1 MNYTTNNVIKII
13 KNKYQKI
20 IPNPFFCFIFGSS
33 VYNPNRKSDI
43 DIAVV
48 TTEKLRKNQ
57 IRKLDSTYFD
67 IHRIFGRLPSI
78 DFPGE
83 KFTKTDLINA
93 ENGKGFYYDYNKN
106 RILFSFIANNRD
118 WNDFNSHRLYLAAM
132 AAPSIFIFGNRYE
145 YKTHHQTALFSIIIL
160 ALINGGTE
168 YFTIENLADLIIGEG
183 KKYLGFSKCRP
194 MKRYLINT
202 LNKIEKKYFVPVGDN
217 YYKLNNT
224 HYFFEITDKIKKFNA
239 NLL

>member
-1 MNYTTNNVIKII
+1 MIYNTNNVIKII
-13 KNKYQKI
+13 KNKYQEI
-20 IPNPFFCFIFGSS
+20 VPNPFFCFIFGSS
-33 VYNPNRKSDI
+33 VYSPNRESDI

-48 TTEKLRKNQ
+48 TTKKLRKKQ
-57 IRKLDSTYFD
+57 IQKLNSTYFD
-67 IHRIFGRLPSI
+67 IHRVFGRLPSI

-83 KFTKTDLINA
+83 KFTKIDLINA
-93 ENGKGFYYDYNKN
+93 ENGKGFYYDYNQN
-106 RILFSFIANNRD
+106 RISFSFIVNNKD

-132 AAPSIFIFGNRYE
+132 AGPSIFIFGNRYK
-145 YKTHHQTALFSIIIL
+145 YKAHHEKALFTIIIL
-160 ALINGGTE
+160 ALINDGMK

-183 KKYLGFSKCRP
+183 KKYLGFSKCQQ
-194 MKRYLINT
+194 MKMYLIET

-224 HYFFEITDKIKKFNA
+224 RYFLEITDKIKKFNE